1 MTRTLRLL
9 LAAAS
14 GAALAVPAAAS
25 AQPFT
30 TTPKTSAGNGV
41 TAQLYD
47 VRVGRHT
54 TFDRIVFDFRFGR
67 PRYDVR
73 YVPRILA
80 DGSGLPVPMLGRR
93 FIAVSFRSAGT
104 DAAAGAPTAVPRV
117 ITPLFPQLRQAK
129 KTGEFEAVVSFGL
142 GLRSRNG
149 FRVFRLTSPTRV
161 VIDVAH

>member
-9 LAAAS
+9 LAAAC
-14 GAALAVPAAAS
+14 GAALGVPAVSS

-30 TTPKTSAGNGV
+30 TSPRSSAGTGA
-41 TAQLYD
+41 TAQLYG
-47 VRVGRHT
+47 VRVGRHVG
-54 TFDRIVFDFRFGR
+54 FDRVVFDFRFGR

-73 YVPRILA
+73 YTPRIVA
-80 DGSGLPVPMLGRR
+80 DGSGLPVPVLGRR
-93 FIAVSFRSAGT
+93 FIEVSFRSAGT
-104 DAAAGAPTAVPRV
+104 DAAAGAPTSVPHV
-117 ITPLFPQLRQAK
+117 LTPRFPQLRQVK

-142 GLRSRNG
+142 GLRSRAG